1 MSSESA
7 YALLSAD
14 VTIHHQDRLAYC
26 FFSRYDSPML
36 RQILTHPDAALEN
49 PDCKVLKSDRTTTVG
64 EISFDGRCFVLKRY
78 NTKNNWHALRRT
90 LRRARAE
97 NCWNFALRL
106 AALGIATAP
115 VVGWVQERI
124 AGLKSRSW
132 ILCEHVAGP
141 TCASV
146 LSDNTESAVCDE
158 ILDGITG
165 ILLQLRQ
172 NRLSHGDLKATN
184 ILLVRNRPVI
194 VDLDAVQTH
203 ISAAACERALKRDYT
218 RWLKNWREQPEVKTR
233 AIEQLRAA
241 GLVNDTWAG

>member
-1 MSSESA
+1 MSDESA

-14 VTIHHQDRLAYC
+14 VTIHHQDRLALC

-36 RQILTHPDAALEN
+36 RQVLAHPDDALKD
-49 PDCKVLKSDRTTTVG
+49 PDCEVLKSDRTTTVG
-64 EISFDGRCFVLKRY
+64 VISFDGRRFVFKRY
-78 NTKNNWHALRRT
+78 NTKNTWHALRRA

-97 NCWNFALRL
+97 NCWNFAPRL
-106 AALGIATAP
+106 TALGIATAP

-146 LSDNTESAVCDE
+146 LSDDSEPAVCDE
-158 ILDGITG
+158 ILEGITG

-184 ILLVRNRPVI
+184 ILLVHNRPVI

-203 ISAAACERALKRDYT
+203 ISAAACERAFKRDCS
-218 RWLKNWREQPEVKTR
+218 RWLKNWREQPELKAR
-233 AIEQLRAA
+233 AIKQLRKA
-241 GLVNDTWAG
+241 GLVNGD